1 MSRTPDGSTDM
12 RKIVIT
18 VIATLALGV
27 SAWAQESLST
37 VSGEEI
43 TGSSERQVLNAL
55 YGRIPGLQLYQSGS
69 GYLPSSLT
77 PVATVRGTGS
87 YSGNHTLF
95 IVDGVERD
103 PSEIEVGEVESV
115 TVLKDAA
122 SLLNWGIR
130 GADGAVVITTRRGGA
145 EPFRLRAGLRTGV
158 QVPYGMP
165 RMASPANY
173 AAAVNEARALDGLN
187 PYFSASNIA
196 SIEDGTSAIIPTTD
210 WESLMLRKYGFANDV
225 NISIDGSTRST
236 KYFVYANYSSNRG
249 FLRNTG
255 LTDDIDTQAAYYS
268 LKLRSNLDVKIT
280 RYTDLV
286 INLSARLQQEQGPQG
301 GLDISPMYTAPSV
314 GIPAR
319 LDDMW
324 VRTNLIDNPVGS
336 VLGRGNRI
344 QFGRSLIG
352 DIAIKQDLSMLVPGL
367 RAEVRVSYD
376 NASLV
381 CDRKNFT
388 YSYYTISPLYDTA
401 GNISDYS
408 LSTYGNDTEIAF
420 ATWLQSQYMR
430 LTGWVKLGWD
440 GHFGKNSIKA
450 DLLASREMY
459 KLTGAGN
466 MFKHQDYVL
475 SLKYDY
481 DGKYLLDAGLNASGS
496 SLLSTGDK
504 FRLYP
509 AASLGWVVSR
519 EGFMQNVSFLD
530 YLKLKASAGLSG
542 MDANLVYDMDKQFNG
557 AGNSYTFTF
566 GSTQNGSREGDL
578 PSVGVRP
585 ETDLKTDAG
594 IEFHMPF
601 GLRGEIEAFYNR
613 RTGLRTLAGNTTSG
627 VLGIGLS
634 DSFTGIVSNRGIEG
648 ALEYSGKIGPVELTL
663 GGTLSFTR
671 SRIEHLE
678 EEYHPDNYQYE
689 EGGSVGRVFGL
700 LSDGFYEKEDFN
712 ADGTLRD
719 GVAQSSFA
727 AAVKPGDIKYRD
739 LNGDGIIDNYDYT
752 WLKTPTMPEL
762 YYGIHLAASWKG
774 IRLSAL
780 LQGTGDRTVLTEL
793 ASVYQPLYGQ
803 DKNVSEYYLANCWHS
818 GASNQG
824 ARYPRLTTAENGNNF
839 LRSDVW
845 TANGKYLKL
854 REVQLSYSLPV
865 SLISRIRLKEA
876 TVFFKG
882 NNLLSLDSVRILDPE
897 YIALEYPRS
906 RSFLFG
912 INLQF

>member
-1 MSRTPDGSTDM
+1 M
-12 RKIVIT
+12 RKLLIT
-18 VIATLALGV
+18 IAALAAVWVPAG
-27 SAWAQESLST
+27 AQEGALEKVGKDDIST
-37 VSGEEI
+37 
-43 TGSSERQVLNAL
+43 SSERQVLNAL
-55 YGRIPGLQLYQSGS
+55 YGRIPGLQLYQNGS

-77 PVATVRGTGS
+77 PVVTVRGTGS

-103 PSEIEVGEVESV
+103 PSEIELGEVEEV
-115 TVLKDAA
+115 TILKDAA
-122 SLLNWGIR
+122 SLVRWGIR
-130 GADGAVVITTRRGGA
+130 GADGAVVITTKRGGK
-145 EPFRLRAGLRTGV
+145 EPFRFHAGLRTGL
-158 QVPYGMP
+158 QTPYGIP
-165 RMASPANY
+165 RMASPVSYAN
-173 AAAVNEARALDGLN
+173 AVNEARSLDGLT
-187 PYFSASNIA
+187 PYYSAANIA
-196 SIEDGTSAIIPTTD
+196 SIAGGTSTIIPTTD
-210 WESLMLRKYGFANDV
+210 WESLMLRKYGFASDV
-225 NISIDGSTRST
+225 NISLDGSTRST
-236 KYFVYANYSSNRG
+236 KYFVYANYSSNKG
-249 FLRNTG
+249 FLRNNG

-268 LKLRSNLDVKIT
+268 LKLRSNLDVKVT

-301 GLDISPMYTAPSV
+301 GLNISSMYTAPTV

-319 LDDMW
+319 IDDMW

-336 VLGRGNRI
+336 VLGTGNRI
-344 QFGRSLIG
+344 LFGRSLIG
-352 DIAIKQDLSMLVPGL
+352 DIAIKQDLSMLIPGL

-376 NASLV
+376 NASIV

-388 YSYYTISPLYDTA
+388 YSYYTISPLYDTE
-401 GNISDYS
+401 GNIDDYA

-430 LTGWVKLGWD
+430 LTGWAVLGWD
-440 GHFGKNSIKA
+440 GHFGKNNISA
-450 DLLASREMY
+450 DITASRDMY

-481 DGKYLLDAGLNASGS
+481 DGKYILNAGLNASAS
-496 SLLSTGDK
+496 SLLTTGDK

-509 AASLGWVVSR
+509 AASLAWVVSR
-519 EGFMQNVSFLD
+519 EDFMKDVSFLD
-530 YLKLKASAGLSG
+530 YLKIKASAGLSG

-557 AGNSYTFTF
+557 AGLSYMFTF
-566 GSTQNGSREGDL
+566 GSTQNGSREGNL

-601 GLRGEIEAFYNR
+601 GLSGEVSAFYNR

-648 ALEYSGKIGPVELTL
+648 ALNYDGKIGEVRLNV
-663 GGTLSFTR
+663 GGTVSFAR

-678 EEYHPDNYQYE
+678 EEYHPWAYQYE
-689 EGGSVGRVFGL
+689 AGGSVGRVFAL
-700 LSDGFYEKEDFN
+700 ESDGFYENADFK
-712 ADGTLRD
+712 ADGTLKG
-719 GVAQSSFA
+719 GVPQSSFA
-727 AAVKPGDIKYRD
+727 AVLKPGDIKYKD

-752 WLKTPTMPEL
+752 WLKTPTLPEL
-762 YYGIHLAASWKG
+762 YYGIHLGVEWKG
-774 IRLSAL
+774 IGLSAL
-780 LQGTGDRTVLTEL
+780 LQGTGNWTVLTEL
-793 ASVYQPLYGQ
+793 PSIYRPLYGQ
-803 DKNVSEYYLANCWHS
+803 DKNVSEYYLANCWHQ
-818 GASNQG
+818 GASNE
-824 ARYPRLTTAENGNNF
+824 AAKYPRLTTEENSNNF
-839 LRSDVW
+839 LRSDLW

-854 REVQLSYSLPV
+854 RELCLSYSLPS
-865 SLISRIRLKEA
+865 SLISKIRLTEA

-882 NNLLSLDSVRILDPE
+882 NNLLSFDGIGILDPE
-897 YIALEYPRS
+897 YMALEYPRS